1 MFSARPVN
9 GDTIGGMPC
18 DLSWHKQEACLKSID
33 KALAVLSLAVLSGLC
48 GCNWSHSRS
57 EVYYLISVNT
67 SAPYWQ
73 TVAAG
78 FRRATGEYKV
88 TARVVGPGGFD
99 AQAELAELQ
108 KAVAAKPAGI
118 LISVA
123 NASLLGPGIDA
134 AVDAGVPVITID
146 SDAPESRRYYFIGTN
161 NLAAGQMG
169 GKRLVQRLH
178 GKGNVVF
185 FVNEGQPN
193 AVERLKG
200 FEDVFANQP
209 EMHVAEVIDTKGNA
223 AVAFDKTREKL
234 SLKGASRVDAFVC
247 LNAPT
252 GGRVADAL
260 RQANATDRVV
270 VAWDVNQGTLDAIKA
285 GLIDSTV
292 TQRPYVMGYIGLKY
306 LDQVFHQQ
314 AGAQFPAFVDT
325 GTSLLDKSTV
335 DSYLSSPGAVKK
347 K

>member
-1 MFSARPVN
+1 ME
-9 GDTIGGMPC
+9 DTIGIVFSCPSS
-18 DLSWHKQEACLKSID
+18 LKQGACLKLIP
-33 KALAVLSLAVLSGLC
+33 KAVSVLLLGALGFTC
-48 GCNWSHSRS
+48 GCGWSHSRS
-57 EVYYLISVNT
+57 EVFYLISVNT
-67 SAPYWQ
+67 AAPYWQ

-78 FRRATGEYKV
+78 FRRAAGEYKV
-88 TARVVGPGGFD
+88 KAQVVGPGAFD

-108 KAVAAKPAGI
+108 KAIAAKPSGI
-118 LISVA
+118 LISIS
-123 NASLLGPGIDA
+123 NAALLGPAVNA
-134 AVDAGVPVITID
+134 AVDAGIPVITVD
-146 SDAPESRRYYFIGTN
+146 SDAPASHRLYFIGTN
-161 NLAAGQMG
+161 NLAAGHMG
-169 GKRLVQRLH
+169 GMRLVQRLN

-193 AVERLKG
+193 GVERLKG
-200 FEDVFANQP
+200 FQDAFADQLGI
-209 EMHVAEVIDTKGNA
+209 HVSDVIDTKGNA
-223 AVAFDKTREKL
+223 TVAFEKTRELLPLTGPK
-234 SLKGASRVDAFVC
+234 RVDAFVC

-252 GGRVADAL
+252 GPKVADAL
-260 RQANATDRVV
+260 KQANATDRFV
-270 VAWDVNQGTLDAIKA
+270 VAWDVNRGTLDAIKA

-292 TQRPYVMGYIGLKY
+292 TQKPYAMGYIGFKY